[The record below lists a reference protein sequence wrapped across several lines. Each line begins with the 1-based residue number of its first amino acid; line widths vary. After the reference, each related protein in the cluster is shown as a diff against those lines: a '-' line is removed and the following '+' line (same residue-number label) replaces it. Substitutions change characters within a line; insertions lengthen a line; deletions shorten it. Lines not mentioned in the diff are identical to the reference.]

1 MVGERRHASWQAAE
15 PLKLRVV
22 DALIDA
28 LLARVDKDE
37 PCERL
42 VIARLRKRD
51 LLLLLTLTLRCGAA
65 RRPQVNIIIAGRAR
79 DRPKLRERAAKAH
92 HVPQDL
98 LAAHLELVLVIAQDG
113 GEGCVGLSGE
123 RIRHVHRT
131 FQRRG
136 L

>member
-1 MVGERRHASWQAAE
+1 MAGAE

-51 LLLLLTLTLRCGAA
+51 LLLLLLLTLRCGAA
-65 RRPQVNIIIAGRAR
+65 RRTQVNIIIAGRAP
-79 DRPKLRERAAKAH
+79 RPAQAA
-92 HVPQDL
+92 
-98 LAAHLELVLVIAQDG
+98 
-113 GEGCVGLSGE
+113 
-123 RIRHVHRT
+123 
-131 FQRRG
+131 
-136 L
+136 